1 MDNLD
6 DNDIALSGKA
16 QLIYLLR
23 NSNIAQQIEY
33 GYLVNDGAVLENI
46 AQSINSYFTFI
57 IKNAKIKIV

>member
-1 MDNLD
+1 LLPA
-6 DNDIALSGKA
+6 DITYSFG
-16 QLIYLLR
+16 
-23 NSNIAQQIEY
+23 NSNIAQQMEY